1 MNLPTFLIAVFSL
14 LILPGPTNAVLALA
28 SRALTV
34 RRSLSLVATVV
45 LGYLAIIIPVSSI
58 AAPPLE
64 GQPVIGAAVKLIS
77 AIWVL
82 YLALKLWG
90 PVPVGGQST
99 LGVGQLFVT
108 TLLNPKA
115 IIIGLTLVPSVQTG
129 VPVAVAAFVCCA
141 TVTSA
146 IWLGLGGLLVGRHA
160 QMPPLVRHCG
170 CAVLVAFSLTLAISA
185 LWT

>member
-1 MNLPTFLIAVFSL
+1 MNLPTFVIAVFSL

-28 SRALTV
+28 STALTV
-34 RRSLSLVATVV
+34 RRSLSLVTTVV

-58 AAPPLE
+58 AAPLLE
-64 GQPVIGAAVKLIS
+64 GHPAIAAAVKLIS

-99 LGVGQLFVT
+99 FGVGQLFIT

-129 VPVAVAAFVCCA
+129 IAVAFVCCA

-170 CAVLVAFSLTLAISA
+170 CAVLVAFSLTLAISS